1 MTITIT
7 GLCTLCF
14 PTLILVHHQVVCI
27 ACNNLYCLLDINLE
41 KAMAWDESSSR
52 DLELLLSSD
61 SENPGPSSYAYLK
74 SWTLG
79 KRICPNRPG
88 KLLFLFLFLTC
99 SKSSK
104 TVLLTAHNGCSFV
117 VVLMFHFPP
126 LLQTF
131 VQKLTW
137 QFLFFPFFLLS

>member
-14 PTLILVHHQVVCI
+14 PKLILVHHQVVCI
-27 ACNNLYCLLDINLE
+27 ACNHLYCLLDINPE

-61 SENPGPSSYAYLK
+61 SENPGPSSYAYLEG
-74 SWTLG
+74 LNFG
-79 KRICPNRPG
+79 KAHLPKPPREIAFSISFPH
-88 KLLFLFLFLTC
+88 LLQEQQDSPLD
-99 SKSSK
+99 SSQRR
-104 TVLLTAHNGCSFV
+104 SFV

-126 LLQTF
+126 LLQTLIP
-131 VQKLTW
+131 KLTW